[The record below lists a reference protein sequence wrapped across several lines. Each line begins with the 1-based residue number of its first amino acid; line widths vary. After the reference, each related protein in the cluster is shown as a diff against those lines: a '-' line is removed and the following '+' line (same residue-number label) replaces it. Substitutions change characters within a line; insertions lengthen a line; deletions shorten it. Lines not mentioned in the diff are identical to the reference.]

1 MSLSP
6 PNSHNLAET
15 QSPEQTFFYKAKP
28 AAADQHIGML
38 IDGSSEGKLSEEDI
52 KDALNNL
59 RTVVVDITGYK
70 VKIWRRACENL
81 SCLSVY
87 DEGWKQKLN
96 INDSWIEKVGK
107 ESKGALDAGDF
118 AKTPM
123 LGMQLMYRV
132 ARACEADPAGIFDKD
147 KLLDLRSEL
156 LKNVT
161 FPVDVE

>member
-1 MSLSP
+1 
-6 PNSHNLAET
+6 
-15 QSPEQTFFYKAKP
+15 
-28 AAADQHIGML
+28 ML
-38 IDGSSEGKLSEEDI
+38 IDGSSEGKLSEEVI

-59 RTVVVDITGYK
+59 KTVVVDITGYK

-118 AKTPM
+118 AKSPI

-132 ARACEADPAGIFDKD
+132 ARAFEADSTGIFDKD
-147 KLLDLRSEL
+147 KLMDLRSKL
-156 LKNVT
+156 LKDVT